1 MLSQR
6 LQELEAAGVVHREAY
21 AEVPPRVEYSLTD
34 FGHTLRPVLESMCDW
49 GADYMERVE
58 AEALG

>member
-1 MLSQR
+1 
-6 LQELEAAGVVHREAY
+6 
-21 AEVPPRVEYSLTD
+21 LTD
-34 FGHTLRPVLESMCDW
+34 FGRTLRPVLESMCDW